1 MEFLWL
7 TFLRISSHLSKYMYI
22 KNQIKLKENWE
33 LIFWL
38 GCMIFKDRIPVFYE
52 LVSQLPVNSCFLCVK
67 SET

>member
-1 MEFLWL
+1 
-7 TFLRISSHLSKYMYI
+7 MYI

-52 LVSQLPVNSCFLCVK
+52 LVSQLPVNSCFLSVK